1 MMELFIQIRDGQ
13 PYQCPIMGDNFR
25 QAFPHIDVDNLP
37 PEFARFV
44 RLPPPEIVGVYQVVV
59 ESYVL
64 NEGVVS
70 DNWILRDMTAE
81 EKADKIAQAM
91 NLRPEGDQWV
101 FDEALCMWVDPAA
114 TNAVTEIE
122 VTRV

>member
-1 MMELFIQIRDGQ
+1 MELFIQIRDGQ
-13 PYQCPIMGDNFR
+13 PYQYPIDGNNFR
-25 QAFPHIDVDNLP
+25 QAFPHIDVNNLP

-44 RLPPPEIVGVYQVVV
+44 RLPPPEFIGVYQVVV

-70 DNWILRDMTAE
+70 DNWILCDMTAE
-81 EKADKIAQAM
+81 EKADKIARAM
-91 NLRPEGDQWV
+91 SWKPEGDQWV
-101 FDEALCMWVDPAA
+101 FDETLCMWVDPAA

>member
-1 MMELFIQIRDGQ
+1 MDLFIQIRDGQ
-13 PYQCPIMGDNFR
+13 PYQYPIDGNNFR

-70 DNWILRDMTAE
+70 DNWILCDMTAE

-91 NLRPEGDQWV
+91 NRRPEGDQWV
-101 FDEALCMWVDPAA
+101 FNEADCIWLDSAA
-114 TNAVTEIE
+114 INVVTEIE

>member
-1 MMELFIQIRDGQ
+1 MELFIQIRDGQ